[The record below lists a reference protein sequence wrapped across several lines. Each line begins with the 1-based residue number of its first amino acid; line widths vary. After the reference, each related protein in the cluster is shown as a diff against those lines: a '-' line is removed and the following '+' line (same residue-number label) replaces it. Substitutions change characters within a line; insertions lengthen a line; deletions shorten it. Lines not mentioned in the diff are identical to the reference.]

1 MTDAERKE
9 YLIAFGKR
17 VKYYREKLG
26 LTQKELGIKAGYVD
40 GTNPASSIYKI
51 ENGQIDVTQSKC
63 ADLAKALQIEPY
75 DLIVSPE
82 TARLLKYAELLKK
95 EGVFNVDQ

>member
-75 DLIVSPE
+75 DLIVSPD